1 MALRDPL
8 PADEIAARL
17 ARLDG
22 WSSDTAEIHKTFS
35 IDYYTSIKIIN
46 EVAEAAQELQ
56 HHPDIDLRWETP
68 HFSVTTYNAGQ
79 RITEL
84 GFLLAERIEEV
95 VGRYTVNA
103 G

>member
-8 PADEIAARL
+8 PPDEVAARL
-17 ARLDG
+17 TRLDG
-22 WSSDTAEIHKTFS
+22 WSGDSTEIHKTFS
-35 IDYYTSIKIIN
+35 IDYYTSITVIN

-56 HHPDIDLRWETP
+56 HHPDIDLRWETLY
-68 HFSVTTYNAGQ
+68 FSLTTYSAGQ

-84 GFLLAERIEEV
+84 DFLLAERIEEV
-95 VGRYTVNA
+95 AGRYTA

>member
-1 MALRDPL
+1 MTIAEETSSVRLR
-8 PADEIAARL
+8 
-17 ARLDG
+17 
-22 WSSDTAEIHKTFS
+22 
-35 IDYYTSIKIIN
+35 
-46 EVAEAAQELQ
+46 QELQ
-56 HHPDIDLRWETP
+56 HHPDIDLRWKTP
-68 HFSVTTYNAGQ
+68 YFSVTTYSAGQ